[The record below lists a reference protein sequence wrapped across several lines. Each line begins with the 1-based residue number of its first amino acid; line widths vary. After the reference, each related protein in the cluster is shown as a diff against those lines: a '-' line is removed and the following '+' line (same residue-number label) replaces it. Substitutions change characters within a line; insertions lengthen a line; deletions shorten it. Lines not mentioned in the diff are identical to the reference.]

1 LTEFD
6 PDNARLEVELVVHDD
21 KGSGVEHEW
30 AAASA
35 PFARPGCLRGSKVAL
50 HEGAHSQTRL
60 VHICLGDRQD
70 QIAPGDVDHCGLRVE
85 PLFRAQA
92 SRVALGDEPYDLS
105 PGVVTRA
112 FVLNAGIA
120 QPDGDKVGG
129 GQFLA
134 VTALGAVTS
143 DAEVAEQ
150 LARSQPS
157 SEAT

>member
-1 LTEFD
+1 
-6 PDNARLEVELVVHDD
+6 
-21 KGSGVEHEW
+21 
-30 AAASA
+30 
-35 PFARPGCLRGSKVAL
+35 
-50 HEGAHSQTRL
+50 
-60 VHICLGDRQD
+60 
-70 QIAPGDVDHCGLRVE
+70 
-85 PLFRAQA
+85 
-92 SRVALGDEPYDLS
+92 
-105 PGVVTRA
+105 VTRA